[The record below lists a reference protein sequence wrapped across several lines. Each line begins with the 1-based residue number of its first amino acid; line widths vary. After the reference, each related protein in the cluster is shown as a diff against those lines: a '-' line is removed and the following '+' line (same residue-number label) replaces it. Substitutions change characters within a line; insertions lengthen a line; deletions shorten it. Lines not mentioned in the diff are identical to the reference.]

1 MMSSGKK
8 LSARYLSLLICLI
21 ATLLTACGG
30 GGTTTTQPNKPT
42 KAPASQQVYRSP
54 IVASDIS
61 TFDPG
66 QGTDLNS
73 IAAIDMVFTGLV
85 QMNDQLKVQPQ
96 LAKSWLTSSDGLTWT
111 FTLKSGLKFSDGT
124 PLTAKDVVYSI
135 DRALSPTIANLNGVS
150 LIYLG
155 LIKDSDKR
163 TAGKVPT
170 LINDSLLTPDDTTV
184 VIKLNKATAYF
195 LQALTYPTSYV
206 VEKSVIDKWG
216 LKWSDHLND
225 NGGQGGAGPFM
236 VKSYDHATGI
246 KFIPNP
252 NYYGAKPQLQEV
264 DFPFVK
270 DNNTN
275 YQLYQTGQVDNTLIP
290 SQYLSG
296 AMSKKDQFRRVPEL
310 WIYYYGMNY
319 LVKPFDNIK
328 IRQALELAINKDVL
342 VHSIWKDRYVATNHI
357 VPNGMPGYNQS
368 LTGPDGKA
376 NTSGDTT
383 LAKQL
388 FAQGLQEEGLTAAS
402 FPVIKFTY
410 SNTSPDA
417 ANEIT
422 TVLNMWQNV
431 LGINSIKT
439 DPVEPQ
445 KLFSEISNTTNNRTL
460 ALWRVDWIADYPDP
474 QDWLTLQFD
483 KGSPDNN
490 MNYGQNSTADA
501 TTQQQVQQQLEQA
514 DVMNDQAAR
523 YQTYNKA
530 EQQLV
535 NDVAWLPVEQVALT
549 YLLKPYVVGVIDNAQ
564 DLIPPDDWANVYIAT
579 H

>member
-8 LSARYLSLLICLI
+8 LSARYLPLLICLI

-252 NYYGAKPQLQEV
+252 NYYGTKPQLQEV

-296 AMSKKDQFRRVPEL
+296 AMSK
-310 WIYYYGMNY
+310 NY

-328 IRQALELAINKDVL
+328 IRQALELAINKDVI

-410 SNTSPDA
+410 SKTSPDT
-417 ANEIT
+417 ANEVT

>member
-1 MMSSGKK
+1 MLSGKK
-8 LSARYLSLLICLI
+8 FSARNFSLLMCLMVM
-21 ATLLTACGG
+21 LLTACGG
-30 GGTTTTQPNKPT
+30 GTTTNQPT
-42 KAPASQQVYRSP
+42 KPSKAPSSQQVYRSP

-66 QGTDLNS
+66 QGTDLDS

-85 QMNDQLKVQPQ
+85 EMNDQLKVQPQ
-96 LAKSWLTSSDGLTWT
+96 LAKSWVTSSDGLTWT
-111 FTLKSGLKFSDGT
+111 FTLKPNLKFSDGT
-124 PLTAKDVVYSI
+124 PLTSKDVVYSI
-135 DRALSPTIANLNGVS
+135 DRALSPTISNLNGVS
-150 LIYLG
+150 LTYLG

-163 TAGKVPT
+163 TTGKVAT
-170 LINDSLLTPDDTTV
+170 LINDSLLTPDDNTV
-184 VIKLNKATAYF
+184 VIKLNKSTAYF

-225 NGGQGGAGPFM
+225 NGGQGGDGPFM

-252 NYYGAKPQLQEV
+252 YYYGPKPQLQEV

-275 YQLYQTGQVDNTLIP
+275 YQLYQSGQVDNTAIP
-290 SQYLSG
+290 SQYMSG
-296 AMSKKDQFRRVPEL
+296 AISKKDQYRRVPEL
-310 WIYYYGMNY
+310 WIFYYGINY

-328 IRQALELAINKDVL
+328 IRQALELAINKDVI

-357 VPNGMPGYNQS
+357 VPSGMPGYNQS
-368 LTGPDGKA
+368 LTGPDGTA
-376 NTSGDTT
+376 STAGNTT

-388 FAQGLQEEGLTAAS
+388 FAQGLQEEGLTAAT

-410 SNTSPDA
+410 SNNSLDG
-417 ANEIT
+417 ANEVT

-431 LGINSIKT
+431 LGITSIKA
-439 DPVEPQ
+439 DPVEKQ
-445 KLFSEISNTTNNRTL
+445 KLFSEISNTTNNQNL

-483 KGSPDNN
+483 KGSPNNN
-490 MNYGQNSTADA
+490 MNYGQNSTSDA
-501 TTQQQVQQQLEQA
+501 ATQQQVQQQLEQA
-514 DVMNDQAAR
+514 DVMTDPSTR

-564 DLIPPDDWANVYIAT
+564 DLIPPDDWTNVYIAS

>member
-8 LSARYLSLLICLI
+8 LSARYLSLLICLV

-124 PLTAKDVVYSI
+124 PLTSKDVVYSI
-135 DRALSPTIANLNGVS
+135 DRALSPTISNLNGVS

-170 LINDSLLTPDDTTV
+170 LINDSLLTPNDTTV
-184 VIKLNKATAYF
+184 VIKLNKSTAYF

-270 DNNTN
+270 DNTTN
-275 YQLYQTGQVDNTLIP
+275 YQLYQTDQVDNTLIP

-296 AMSKKDQFRRVPEL
+296 AMSKKDQFRRIPEL
-310 WIYYYGMNY
+310 WINYYGMNY

-328 IRQALELAINKDVL
+328 IRQALELAINKDVI

-376 NTSGDTT
+376 NTSGNTT

-388 FAQGLQEEGLTAAS
+388 FTQGLQEEGLTAAS

-410 SNTSPDA
+410 ANTSPDI
-417 ANEIT
+417 ANEVT

-445 KLFSEISNTTNNRTL
+445 KLFSEISNTTNNQNL

-535 NDVAWLPVEQVALT
+535 NDVAWLPIEQVAVT
-549 YLLKPYVVGVIDNAQ
+549 YLLKPYVIGVIDNAQ
-564 DLIPPDDWANVYIAT
+564 DLIPPDDWTNVYIAT

>member
-1 MMSSGKK
+1 M
-8 LSARYLSLLICLI
+8 
-21 ATLLTACGG
+21 LLTACGG
-30 GGTTTTQPNKPT
+30 GSTTTNQPT
-42 KAPASQQVYRSP
+42 KPVKAPGNQQVYRSA

-85 QMNDQLKVQPQ
+85 EMNDQLKVQPQ
-96 LAKSWLTSSDGLTWT
+96 LAKSWVTSSDGLTWT
-111 FTLKSGLKFSDGT
+111 FTLKPNLKFSDGT
-124 PLTAKDVVYSI
+124 PLTSKDVVYSI
-135 DRALSPTIANLNGVS
+135 DRALSPAISNLNGVS
-150 LIYLG
+150 LTYLG
-155 LIKDSDKR
+155 LIKDSDGR
-163 TAGKVPT
+163 TAGKVAT
-170 LINDSLLTPDDTTV
+170 LINDSLLTPDDNTV
-184 VIKLNKATAYF
+184 VIKLNKSTAYF
-195 LQALTYPTSYV
+195 LQTLTYPTSYV

-216 LKWSDHLND
+216 LKWSDHLSD
-225 NGGQGGAGPFM
+225 NGGQGGDGPFM

-252 NYYGAKPQLQEV
+252 NYYGPKPQLQEV

-275 YQLYQTGQVDNTLIP
+275 YQLYQTGQVDNTVIP

-296 AMSKKDQFRRVPEL
+296 AMSKKNEYRRVPEL
-310 WIYYYGMNY
+310 WMFYYGMNY

-328 IRQALELAINKDVL
+328 IRQALELAINKDVI

-368 LTGPDGKA
+368 LTSPDGTA
-376 NTSGDTT
+376 NTAGNTT

-388 FAQGLQEEGLTAAS
+388 FAQGLQEEGLTAAT

-410 SNTSPDA
+410 SNTSPDT

-422 TVLNMWQNV
+422 TVLNMWQNT
-431 LGINSIKT
+431 LGIISIKT

-445 KLFSEISNTTNNRTL
+445 KLFSEISNTTNNRSL

-483 KGSPDNN
+483 KGSAENN
-490 MNYGQNSTADA
+490 MNYGQNSTSDA
-501 TTQQQVQQQLEQA
+501 ATQQQVQQQLEQA
-514 DVMNDQAAR
+514 DVMTDPTTR

-535 NDVAWLPVEQVALT
+535 NDVAWLPVEQVAVT

-564 DLIPPDDWANVYIAT
+564 DLIPPDDWAKVYIAS